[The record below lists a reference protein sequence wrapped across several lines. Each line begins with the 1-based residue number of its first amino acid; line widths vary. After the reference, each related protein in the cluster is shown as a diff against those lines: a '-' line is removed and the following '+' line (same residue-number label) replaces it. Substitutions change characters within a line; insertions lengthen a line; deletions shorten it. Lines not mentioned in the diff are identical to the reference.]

1 MTMFKTRGVNQAPP
15 TQLSVCPEVTWL
27 VLNVTSLKVLGL
39 YLCKEA
45 DIGQLVR
52 ESNNKNDYRFHFMR
66 MSHILDSQAVKSTN
80 SA

>member
-52 ESNNKNDYRFHFMR
+52 ESNNKNDCHIHFMR
-66 MSHILDSQAVKSTN
+66 HAHKMDSQIVKSTN
-80 SA
+80 PA